1 MKGYKET
8 HPWLTFAINMEKAGH
23 TIWMLLA
30 EAKSKCEHIAGTP
43 LRPATSQKLLE
54 LYLAKGVLA
63 TTAIE
68 GNTLSEEEVQ
78 KIIKGHLEVSPS
90 REYLKQENENIIKAC
105 NLIKSRIMTSSS
117 GDLSVEEIMEY
128 NRIVLEN
135 VPLAEDVVPGQLRRH
150 RVIVGRYRG
159 APPNDCKYLLER
171 LCNWLNDPTFQPE
184 TQNYRLPFNF
194 LRAILAHLYLA
205 WIHPFGD
212 GNGRTARLVEF
223 QILLSAGVPAPAA
236 HLLSNHYNQTR
247 HEYYLQLDAAGKS
260 GGNVMPFIR
269 YALQGFV
276 DGLKE
281 QLDLIRK
288 EQWDIIWRNYI
299 HETFKDKNT
308 KTEVR
313 RRRLVLDLSLHPN
326 PVHES
331 AIITTSKRVM
341 KSYQGKTHK
350 TLSRDLNK
358 LVEMGLIERTP
369 EGIRPKREIILAF
382 LPEQR
387 DSESKT

>member
-1 MKGYKET
+1 MKEYKKT
-8 HPWLTFAINMEKAGH
+8 HPWLTFTINMEKAGH
-23 TIWMLLA
+23 AIWMLLA

-54 LYLAKGVLA
+54 VYLAKGVLA

-78 KIIKGHLEVSPS
+78 KIIKGNLEVSLS

-105 NLIKSRIMTSSS
+105 NLIKNLIMTSSS
-117 GDLSVEEIMEY
+117 SDLSVEAIMEH
-128 NRIVLEN
+128 NMIVLEN
-135 VPLAEDVVPGQLRRH
+135 LPLAEDVVPGQLRKH
-150 RVIVGRYRG
+150 SVVVGRYRG

-171 LCNWLNDPTFQPE
+171 LCGWLNDPIFQPE
-184 TQNYRLPFNF
+184 IQNYHLPSNF
-194 LRAILAHLYLA
+194 LKAILAHLYLA
-205 WIHPFGD
+205 WIHPFAD

-288 EQWDIIWRNYI
+288 EQWNIIWRNYI
-299 HETFKDKNT
+299 HETFKDKTT
-308 KTEVR
+308 KADVR
-313 RRRLVLDLSLHPN
+313 RRRLVLDLSLQHDL
-326 PVHES
+326 VHES
-331 AIITTSKRVM
+331 GVTLISKRVM
-341 KSYQGKTHK
+341 EVYQGKTRK
-350 TLSRDLNK
+350 TLSRDLNR
-358 LVEMGLIERTP
+358 LVDMGLIERTP
-369 EGIRPKREIILAF
+369 DGIRPKREIILAF

-387 DSESKT
+387 DFESKT